1 MAVTL
6 IVAAATLLMA
16 AFVGLWVFRPR
27 CRAWIEAPKYQ
38 PLGWDE
44 PEEPRR
50 APRGD
55 GSGT

>member
-6 IVAAATLLMA
+6 IVAAVTLIVA
-16 AFVGLWVFRPR
+16 AFVSVWVLRPR

-44 PEEPRR
+44 PEEPPH
-50 APRGD
+50 AARGD
-55 GSGT
+55 GDGA